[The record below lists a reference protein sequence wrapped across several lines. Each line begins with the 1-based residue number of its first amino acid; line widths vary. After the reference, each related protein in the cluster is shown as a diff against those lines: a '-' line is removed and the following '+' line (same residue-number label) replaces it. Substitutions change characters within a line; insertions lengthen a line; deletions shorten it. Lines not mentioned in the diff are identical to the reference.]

1 MTAAESLRTLMS
13 QGRAADLENV
23 KAPPLPTLHQVCG
36 VFKREGLLA
45 VRSSANV
52 EDLAGMSAAGLYES
66 VVGVP
71 AADPKAVRAAVAE
84 VWASLFTRRAVM
96 SRRWVG
102 PGGGRRAGHEEG
114 GAAGGKGR
122 REAPPTRT

>member
-1 MTAAESLRTLMS
+1 MTAAKSLRTLIPRQS
-13 QGRAADLENV
+13 CRSREREG
-23 KAPPLPTLHQVCG
+23 PPLPTLHQVCG

-114 GAAGGKGR
+114 GAGPGMRRGAQGR
-122 REAPPTRT
+122 A